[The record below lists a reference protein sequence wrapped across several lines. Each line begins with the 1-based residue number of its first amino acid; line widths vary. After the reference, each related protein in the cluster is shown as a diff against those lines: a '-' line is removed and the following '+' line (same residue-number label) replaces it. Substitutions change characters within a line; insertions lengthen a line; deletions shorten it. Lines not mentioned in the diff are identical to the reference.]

1 MQGVYNWRGGGGGED
16 GVCDCLTCDH
26 DGPDVGSEQGAYNWG
41 GGGGGGKMGSV
52 TASPVIMMVLMLA
65 LCRVCITGVV

>member
-1 MQGVYNWRGGGGGED
+1 MQGVYNWRGGGGGKMGSVTASPVTMMVLMLALSRVRTTGE
-16 GVCDCLTCDH
+16 GV
-26 DGPDVGSEQGAYNWG
+26 EG
-41 GGGGGGKMGSV
+41 GEMGSV